1 MLVKKPDEIGDIQ
14 LPQAQATQP
23 SKPEVYFIKYK
34 TQHGGGGAAIGGGI
48 SASSS
53 ASGSAISSS
62 SIGFGGNGG
71 SVGHGSGSGGQ
82 ISSGSASSSIGT
94 GEFNIVKEFLRNC
107 SDSNIVSL
115 ITYLR
120 SYS

>member
-34 TQHGGGGAAIGGGI
+34 TQHGGGASIGGGI
-48 SASSS
+48 SSS
-53 ASGSAISSS
+53 ASGSAISSQ

-71 SVGHGSGSGGQ
+71 AVGGGGSAQ

-94 GEFNIVKEFLRNC
+94 GEFSGCLFNGF
-107 SDSNIVSL
+107 SL
-115 ITYLR
+115 
-120 SYS
+120 